1 MIHYI
6 INCVLNQKSLFAR
19 IKKSKREKDMKKSIF
34 YCLCLGLML
43 GACGSGDGGFYGK
56 VTSEV
61 YNETTQE
68 YITEENEYSQI
79 DSYQP
84 RTMAERT
91 ESSNRWNTAR
101 KDTRWQEYKGAMV
114 RVEVLLGDTEV
125 REMRLR
131 LMQSAE
137 GKDIDADA
145 RTILARV
152 ADYEMKKVC
161 GRNAESI
168 VIVYDKPSFE
178 VMRPTSFYDYRVE
191 AEGVTMREYGFRC
204 VYNQ

>member
-1 MIHYI
+1 
-6 INCVLNQKSLFAR
+6 
-19 IKKSKREKDMKKSIF
+19 MKKSIF
-34 YCLCLGLML
+34 YCLTCGLL
-43 GACGSGDGGFYGK
+43 LTGCSSDNGSFYGK

-68 YITEENEYSQI
+68 YITDENEYAEI

-84 RTMAERT
+84 KTMTERT

-101 KDTRWQEYKGAMV
+101 KETRWQEYKGAMV
-114 RVEVLLGDTEV
+114 RVEILLGDTEI

-131 LMQSAE
+131 YMQSAD
-137 GKDIDADA
+137 GKDVDADM
-145 RTILARV
+145 RTVLARV
-152 ADYEMKKVC
+152 ADYEMKRVC

-168 VIVYDKPSFE
+168 AIIYDRPSFE
-178 VMRPTSFYDYRVE
+178 VMRPTTFFDYRVE
-191 AEGVTMREYGFRC
+191 SEGAAMREYGFRC